1 MVEKIKDI
9 MGKIYD
15 WMGKNVV
22 ATILIFVLAF
32 GNLFTYMYYISEKN
46 NSINIEKRYKD
57 DIDKKNNEIETLEKD
72 KEYYEE
78 KSDSASDWFTF
89 TDEEKEKF
97 IKEHERNE
105 EEKAE
110 QERREQEEKER
121 KEKEEQEKKEK
132 EEEQARLEQEKEEE
146 KKQSSKLE
154 EARKHIESR
163 ASEVFSN
170 GSYDVITKDGKVV
183 LLTYVSVT
191 QNDSIDDWN
200 YLVESSK
207 SASRTLQSEIG
218 DVELFLMSGT
228 DKDHIYLMIGNG
240 VVYYDV
246 FNGVDLLGIG
256 GTNKGALQ

>member
-1 MVEKIKDI
+1 MVEKIKDV
-9 MGKIYD
+9 MGKISD
-15 WMGKNVV
+15 WMGKNVI
-22 ATILIFVLAF
+22 ATVLIFVLVF
-32 GNLFTYMYYISEKN
+32 GNLFTYGIYKSSTKDLENKIKESTEE
-46 NSINIEKRYKD
+46 IE
-57 DIDKKNNEIETLEKD
+57 KKNNKIEVLTKD
-72 KEYYEE
+72 KEYYKE

-110 QERREQEEKER
+110 KERKEQEEKER

-132 EEEQARLEQEKEEE
+132 EEEQARLEQEKEDEE
-146 KKQSSKLE
+146 KQSSKLE

-228 DKDHIYLMIGNG
+228 DKDHIYWSSIL
-240 VVYYDV
+240 
-246 FNGVDLLGIG
+246 
-256 GTNKGALQ
+256 